1 MASRA
6 PGRAHHVVPNWEWG
20 GWDVKAEGIS
30 EPIRHFGIKEQAV
43 DFARDLSRTEH
54 TELVIHDKRGRIE
67 ERDSHGYD
75 PRWRQG

>member
-1 MASRA
+1 M
-6 PGRAHHVVPNWEWG
+6 
-20 GWDVKAEGIS
+20 KAEGIS

-67 ERDSHGYD
+67 AKDSHGHD
-75 PRWRQG
+75 PRRRHG